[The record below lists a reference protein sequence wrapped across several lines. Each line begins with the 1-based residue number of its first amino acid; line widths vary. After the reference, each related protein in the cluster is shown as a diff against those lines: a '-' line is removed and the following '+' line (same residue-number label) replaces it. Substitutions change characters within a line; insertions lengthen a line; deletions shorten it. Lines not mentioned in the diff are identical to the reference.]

1 MHHMTQSHNCCLAT
15 HVCQQRQCTSACMLT
30 SVLSHSALQRQGAEL
45 AHRDKNNTALHSYG
59 TCTAE
64 SSACALAETLA
75 QQHCSGSSTA
85 KPPAALMLL
94 HTPTLP
100 SAWIHTLSLNAA
112 AGCAAL
118 AAPADVKKAA
128 QWSVTSP
135 SSRRCNCSSSQ
146 HTLSPVIAAAAT
158 DYTVEAAET

>member
-30 SVLSHSALQRQGAEL
+30 SVLSHSALQQQGAEL
-45 AHRDKNNTALHSYG
+45 AHRDKINTTLHSDG
-59 TCTAE
+59 TSTAE

-112 AGCAAL
+112 VQHL
-118 AAPADVKKAA
+118 
-128 QWSVTSP
+128 QHLLM
-135 SSRRCNCSSSQ
+135 SRRQ
-146 HTLSPVIAAAAT
+146 HSGVCLRPPAGAATAAAANT
-158 DYTVEAAET
+158 P